1 MVNGNAF
8 KLRHTDRETG
18 TLLGNAVCDFKASA
32 RRHATTEF
40 VSQSRMLYV
49 RSCGRGR
56 GILEDAVRIGE
67 SLLSQLV
74 FFS

>member
-1 MVNGNAF
+1 MTMLLSLDTRTEKQAPCWEMQCAIL
-8 KLRHTDRETG
+8 KPPPPLR
-18 TLLGNAVCDFKASA
+18 
-32 RRHATTEF
+32 ATTEF